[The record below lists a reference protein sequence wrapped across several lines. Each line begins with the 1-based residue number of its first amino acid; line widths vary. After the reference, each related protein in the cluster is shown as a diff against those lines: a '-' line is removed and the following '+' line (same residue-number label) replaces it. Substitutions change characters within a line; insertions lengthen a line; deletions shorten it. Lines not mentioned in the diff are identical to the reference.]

1 MTRGRLQE
9 AGVVHALQMK
19 DGRQTRLVNFL
30 IARHDGLF
38 IFIHE
43 LISAV
48 AANGM
53 GDTML
58 VHHVIGKELFCA
70 EEFAAP

>member
-1 MTRGRLQE
+1 
-9 AGVVHALQMK
+9 MK
-19 DGRQTRLVNFL
+19 DGRQNRLVHFFV
-30 IARHDGLF
+30 ACPHGLF

-53 GDTML
+53 GDAML
-58 VHHVIGKELFCA
+58 VHHIISEELFCA